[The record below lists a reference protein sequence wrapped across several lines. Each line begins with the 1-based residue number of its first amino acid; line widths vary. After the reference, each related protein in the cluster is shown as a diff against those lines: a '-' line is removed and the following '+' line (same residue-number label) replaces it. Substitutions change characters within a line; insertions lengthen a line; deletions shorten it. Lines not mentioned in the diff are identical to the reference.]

1 MHAKTRIIPISIRR
15 TRKSP
20 SPRPSP
26 LLYSRSRT
34 QIAHASTL
42 GYEARFGEG
51 TFSQREIDST
61 DPTILR
67 DLKRRTG
74 AFFSFHSFLTV

>member
-34 QIAHASTL
+34 QIAHRPSATS
-42 GYEARFGEG
+42 GPNINSFVPDYPEGEPRG
-51 TFSQREIDST
+51 
-61 DPTILR
+61 
-67 DLKRRTG
+67 
-74 AFFSFHSFLTV
+74 